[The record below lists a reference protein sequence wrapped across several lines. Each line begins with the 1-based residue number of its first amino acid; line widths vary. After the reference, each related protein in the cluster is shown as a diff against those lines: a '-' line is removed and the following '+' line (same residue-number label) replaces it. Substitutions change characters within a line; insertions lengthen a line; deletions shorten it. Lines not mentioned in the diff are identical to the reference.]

1 MKKIFSFMIFYTLIY
16 NLSFSESIFLNK
28 FSLSKSSESYQ
39 LYLPKEEK
47 LRLGHELILNNLKD
61 ENKRSSSR
69 GKTGA
74 FLIYAG
80 GAAAIVGAF
89 LVTIS
94 MTSQDVPTISG
105 GYVGTRTDKQWEHLK
120 TPGIILL
127 GVGVGM
133 MIGGF
138 ILRMSHEERK
148 DSLVLSLNP
157 FEEEAAIIYIIN
169 F

>member
-1 MKKIFSFMIFYTLIY
+1 MKKVFSFIIFYTLIC
-16 NLSFSESIFLNK
+16 NLSYSESISLNK

-61 ENKRSSSR
+61 ENKRSSSK

-80 GAAAIVGAF
+80 GAAAIVGAL
-89 LVTIS
+89 LVTTS
-94 MTSQDVPTISG
+94 TMSQDVPTISG

-138 ILRMSHEERK
+138 ILRMSHDERK
-148 DSLVLSLNP
+148 DSIILSLNP
-157 FEEEAAIIYIIN
+157 FEGKTAIIYRIN